1 MNFIKKLKKL
11 LKQSTETPSQRVERW
26 GKEISESEIVKENLK
41 KQKQLTI
48 EDFDKAKDKVEKKK
62 KSKPVTYNF

>member
-11 LKQSTETPSQRVERW
+11 LKQSTETPSQQVERW

-41 KQKQLTI
+41 KQKPLTI